1 MAKTSTERNREWRE
15 KHPEEARQ
23 GSTERTRKWRAE
35 HPEEHRQRSAEAMRK
50 YRARLK
56 AEKAAAESQAPQ
68 NPAKLSDQELA
79 SIYQG
84 LKDKGLV

>member
-1 MAKTSTERNREWRE
+1 MAKTSTETSREWRQR
-15 KHPEEARQ
+15 HPEEARQ
-23 GSTERTRKWRAE
+23 GARERAKKWRAE
-35 HPEEHRQRSAEAMRK
+35 HPEEARRRTAEAMRK

-68 NPAKLSDQELA
+68 NQAQLSDQELA